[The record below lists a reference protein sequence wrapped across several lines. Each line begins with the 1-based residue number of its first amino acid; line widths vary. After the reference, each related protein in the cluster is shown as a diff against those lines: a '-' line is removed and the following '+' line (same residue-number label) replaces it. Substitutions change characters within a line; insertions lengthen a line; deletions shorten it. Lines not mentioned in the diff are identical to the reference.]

1 MDNKE
6 ICLWTDKRWYT
17 ALSSQLGV
25 GAVEKKLNQY
35 LDQLIH
41 QLPHDQYETIS
52 GEIQAE
58 EQKSRQEWE
67 ESRTFSI
74 FHVKENG
81 REEYFQVES
90 DTHMLRIAFAVRKY
104 LRHEPG
110 WQTASYAE
118 QYSDRKPISADE
130 FDGLLKLHTEN
141 PRRIVSVFDLDFD
154 KQEFSTTDAK
164 QGWKSY
170 TMKDISTAA
179 YHAYRS
185 ENASL
190 KQRWERLENHLSGR
204 EITSAGHLSEREIS
218 FAEEIT
224 EINDL
229 LDFYMETWFNVDAV
243 FGTHVCTSENDDT
256 LNVYANYDMAAG
268 QVCGTL
274 EVDMHWADGREE
286 SLEYRLNAVEKAVL
300 LRKMDAYCQEQT
312 GQTLKEYS
320 ARFMAEEEGQ
330 DAASAPPEQGPQ
342 TGGPSL
348 SM

>member
-17 ALSSQLGV
+17 ALSNQLGE
-25 GAVEKKLNQY
+25 GAVEEKLNQH

-41 QLPHDQYETIS
+41 QLPREQYEAIS
-52 GEIQAE
+52 GEIKVEDQKCQQA
-58 EQKSRQEWE
+58 WE
-67 ESRTFSI
+67 ASRTFSI
-74 FHVKENG
+74 FHIKENG
-81 REEYFQVES
+81 REDFFQVER
-90 DTHMLRIAFAVRKY
+90 DMLMLNIAFSVRKY

-118 QYSDRKPISADE
+118 QYPNRKPISADE
-130 FDGLLKLHTEN
+130 FDGLLNLHIEE
-141 PRRIVSVFDLDFD
+141 PQRVVSVFDLDFD
-154 KQEFSTTDAK
+154 RGEFSTTDTK
-164 QGWKSY
+164 QGWRTY
-170 TMKDISTAA
+170 TMKDLSTAA
-179 YHAYRS
+179 YHAYRN
-185 ENASL
+185 ENATL
-190 KQRWERLENHLSGR
+190 IQRCERLERHLSGR
-204 EITSAGHLSEREIS
+204 EITSAGHLSGREIS
-218 FAEEIT
+218 FADEIT
-224 EINDL
+224 EIDGL
-229 LDFYMETWFNVDAV
+229 LDFYMETWFNVDAM

-268 QVCGTL
+268 QVRGTL

-320 ARFMAEEEGQ
+320 AQLMAEEEGQ
-330 DAASAPPEQGPQ
+330 ATGSTPQEGRPQ
-342 TGGPSL
+342 TGAPSL